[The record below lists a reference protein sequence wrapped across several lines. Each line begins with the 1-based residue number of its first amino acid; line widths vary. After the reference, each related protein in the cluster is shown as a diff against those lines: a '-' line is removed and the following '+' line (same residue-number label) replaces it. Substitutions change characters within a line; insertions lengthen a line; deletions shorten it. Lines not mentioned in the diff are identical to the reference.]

1 MTQSDEQDEILFFKE
16 ADAPEHEE
24 AKLAP
29 WKILIV
35 DDDEEVHVMTR
46 LVLRDLVFDNRSVE
60 LISAR
65 SGGQAKELLDQ
76 QADFCLIL
84 LDVVMESDDAGLQ
97 LVHYIRRELD
107 NNAVRI
113 ILRTGQAGH
122 APEKRVILDYD
133 INDYK
138 EKTELT
144 SQKLVTAVIASLRS
158 YDFIQQIVELNQQL
172 EEKVRIRTR
181 ELEEANIR
189 LQSSLSELEEG
200 EKAGRRIQFKLL
212 PKDKLQVYGFRFSHL
227 LLPSDYMSGDFVDYF
242 AIDDRYVGFYMAD
255 VSGHGVSSAF
265 VTVYLKRFISA
276 ALDRYRRQES
286 TIIID
291 PAALLDDL
299 NQTLIKEDM
308 GKHVALFYGVLDS
321 HKDLLRFTNAGVF
334 PWPLLLQDDK
344 IEEMECKGTPAGLF
358 DFSEYQE
365 KICVLQSHF
374 SLYVFSDGVLE
385 CIQGK
390 SLDQQ
395 LSELRTILSPLP
407 ENLYELAKRIGAT
420 EEGKLPDDLTLL
432 SVER

>member
-1 MTQSDEQDEILFFKE
+1 MTQRDEQDDILFFAE
-16 ADAPEHEE
+16 ADGPEHEE
-24 AKLAP
+24 DQLAP

-35 DDDEEVHVMTR
+35 DDDDEVHVMTR
-46 LVLRDLVFDNRSVE
+46 LVLRDLVFEKRPVE
-60 LISAR
+60 LISAS
-65 SGGQAKELLDQ
+65 SGKQAKELLDQ
-76 QADFCLIL
+76 QTDFCLVL

-107 NNAVRI
+107 NNAIRI

-122 APEKRVILDYD
+122 APEQRVILDYD

-144 SQKLVTAVIASLRS
+144 SQKLVTAVISSLRS
-158 YDFIQQIVELNQQL
+158 YGFIQQVVELNQEL
-172 EEKVRIRTR
+172 EQKVRLRTR
-181 ELEEANIR
+181 ELEETNIR
-189 LQSSLSELEEG
+189 LQSSLNELEEG

-212 PKDKLQVYGFRFSHL
+212 PKDKQQIAGFRFNHL

-265 VTVYLKRFISA
+265 VTVYLKRFIA
-276 ALDRYRRQES
+276 AAIDQYRRKES
-286 TIIID
+286 TVIID
-291 PAALLDDL
+291 PATLLDEL

-321 HKDLLRFTNAGVF
+321 HKALMRYTNAGIF
-334 PWPLLLQDDK
+334 PWPLLLQENK
-344 IEEMECKGTPAGLF
+344 LEEMECKGTPAGLF
-358 DFSEYQE
+358 DFTQYQE
-365 KICVLQSHF
+365 RICVLKSQF

-385 CIQGK
+385 RIPGQ
-390 SLDQQ
+390 SLDEQ
-395 LSELRTILSPLP
+395 LSKLKAYLSPLP
-407 ENLYELAKRIGAT
+407 EDVSELAKRIGVT

-432 SVER
+432 SVAR

>member
-1 MTQSDEQDEILFFKE
+1 MTQSDEQDEILFF
-16 ADAPEHEE
+16 EE
-24 AKLAP
+24 DSEPAHGQDQASP

-46 LVLRDLVFDNRSVE
+46 LVLRDLVFENRPVR
-60 LISAR
+60 LLSAN
-65 SGGQAKELLDQ
+65 SGEQARLLLEQ
-76 QADFCLIL
+76 EADICLIL

-107 NNAVRI
+107 NYAVRI

-122 APEKRVILDYD
+122 APEQRVILDYD

-158 YDFIQQIVELNQQL
+158 YGFIQQVVELNQQL
-172 EEKVRIRTR
+172 EQKVRLRTR
-181 ELEEANIR
+181 ELEKANIR
-189 LQSSLSELEEG
+189 LQASLTELEEG

-212 PKDKLQVYGFRFSHL
+212 PKDNLLLSGFTFSHL
-227 LLPSDYMSGDFVDYF
+227 LLPSDFMSGDFVDYF

-276 ALDRYRRQES
+276 ALEQYSRGES
-286 TIIID
+286 TVVID
-291 PAALLDDL
+291 PAALLDEL

-308 GKHVALFYGVLDS
+308 GKHVALLYGVIDT
-321 HKDLLRFTNAGVF
+321 HKDLLRYTNAGIY
-334 PWPLLLQDDK
+334 PWPLLLQDNK
-344 IEEMECKGTPAGLF
+344 LEVMECKGTPAGLF
-358 DFSEYQE
+358 DFTQYQE
-365 KICVLQSHF
+365 KLCVLPSHF

-385 CIQGK
+385 SIHGQ
-390 SLDQQ
+390 SLDLQLSNLRALLEPLPED
-395 LSELRTILSPLP
+395 LSELAR
-407 ENLYELAKRIGAT
+407 RIGVS
-420 EEGKLPDDLTLL
+420 EQGKLPDDLTLL
-432 SVER
+432 SVSR